1 MASTDVKPTDCLF
14 APGRESAEAVLGSA
28 LGEMELREEDW
39 LSLCRSDPAV
49 LLAWL
54 WQDKKAS
61 WLPVLPQPGQLFYG
75 TRWPPAK
82 PRELSQQYA
91 LRILERWAA
100 WQPQWSPDWS
110 RPGLAQCR
118 QAIDLAGALA
128 RRVAPRLR
136 LNPDCAELASRSLGV
151 AWILSASGK
160 WRRKPLAGCL
170 AWLAMHWPLPDWLRQ
185 IWRRLDMPMIS
196 AVPAN
201 SEEKLLRW
209 AQCIWQLARTRF
221 GLPPQWTGP
230 PLSELLTALELDL
243 ASLPTPSGSELR
255 PLSPLSLDWFWTKI
269 ERLATQCT
277 VLRQQVQLVER
288 ENRNWR
294 QRTTQLAEHL
304 HELVQQRKLRSLAV
318 LAAGAGHELGSPL
331 AVISGYAEQLL
342 CGEKQPDQIQALQRI
357 LAQTRRIHAVVLDL
371 MFFARPPQ
379 PKKRRLRLDR
389 LLRKVAGRFVCEA
402 KHKQITLSCT
412 CPDQGIAI
420 VADGS
425 LLQTAIECLLRNALE
440 AAPQGGRVSCSVE
453 PLDSDQV
460 QLIVEDDGPGP
471 DPAWQEH
478 LFDPFFSGRQAGR
491 GRGFGLC
498 KVWRIAELHAGRV
511 TWQRTPRGT
520 TQFVLQLPATGL

>member
-14 APGRESAEAVLGSA
+14 APGRESAEAVLASA
-28 LGEMELREEDW
+28 LGKIELREKDW
-39 LSLCRSDPAV
+39 LALCRSDPAV

-54 WQDKKAS
+54 WQDKEGS
-61 WLPVLPQPGQLFYG
+61 WLPVLSQPGQLFHG
-75 TRWPPAK
+75 TRWPQAK
-82 PRELSQQYA
+82 AREVSQRYA

-100 WQPQWSPDWS
+100 WRPQWCPDWS

-118 QAIDLAGALA
+118 QAIDLAGMLA
-128 RRVAPRLR
+128 RQVAARLR
-136 LNPDCAELASRSLGV
+136 LNPDYAELASRSLGI
-151 AWILSASGK
+151 AWMLSASGK
-160 WRRKPLAGCL
+160 WRRKPLSGCL
-170 AWLAMHWPLPDWLRQ
+170 AWLAMHWPLPNWLRK
-185 IWRRLDMPMIS
+185 IWRCLDAPMIS

-230 PLSELLTALELDL
+230 PLGELLAALNLDL

-255 PLSPLSLDWFWTKI
+255 PLTPLSLDWFWTKI
-269 ERLATQCT
+269 EKLAMQCT
-277 VLRQQVQLVER
+277 VLGQQVQLVER

-294 QRTTQLAEHL
+294 KRTTQLAQHL
-304 HELVQQRKLRSLAV
+304 HELVQQRKLHSLAV
-318 LAAGAGHELGSPL
+318 LAAGAGHELGNPL

-342 CGEKQPDQIQALQRI
+342 QGEKQPDRIQALQRI

-371 MFFARPPQ
+371 MFFARPPH

-389 LLRKVAGRFVCEA
+389 LLRRVVRQFACEA
-402 KHKQITLSCT
+402 EHKQLSLT
-412 CPDQGIAI
+412 CICCKQPIGV

-425 LLQTAIECLLRNALE
+425 LIRTAIGCLLRNAIE
-440 AAPQGGRVSCSVE
+440 AAPMGGQVRCLATQS
-453 PLDSDQV
+453 DSGQA
-460 QLIVEDDGPGP
+460 QIIVEDNGPGP

-478 LFDPFFSGRQAGR
+478 LFDPFFSGRSAGR

-498 KVWRIAELHAGRV
+498 KVWRIAELHDGRL
-511 TWQRTPRGT
+511 TWQRTPQAT
-520 TQFVLQLPATGL
+520 TQFILQLPTV